1 MPLRNE
7 IQDKL
12 QGAMKSGDAK
22 RLSVLRLIKSA
33 VKNEEIQLQKE
44 LSDEEVQA
52 VVGRQVKQLSEALKD
67 FEAGGRQDLIAQTK
81 EEIEIMSVY
90 LPKQMSDEELTAVI
104 EKAIE
109 TLGAKTAG
117 DIGKVMGL
125 VVKQTKGK
133 ADGSKVRE
141 MVSKK
146 LTPQ

>member
-1 MPLRNE
+1 MSLRNE
-7 IQDKL
+7 IQEKL
-12 QGAMKSGDAK
+12 QIAMKSGDAK
-22 RLSVLRLIKSA
+22 KLSVLRLIKSA
-33 VKNEEIQLQKE
+33 IKNEEIEIQKE
-44 LSDEEVQA
+44 LSDEQVQA
-52 VVGRQVKQLSEALKD
+52 VVGRQVKQLSDALKD
-67 FEAGGRQDLIAQTK
+67 FEAGGRQDLIADTK
-81 EEIEIMSVY
+81 AEIEIMSAY
-90 LPKQMSDEELTAVI
+90 LPKQMTDEELEKII

-146 LTPQ
+146 LPS